1 MADRDRGRQGGK
13 PVLQARVLRTERLT
27 PCMIRIVCGGEGLA
41 SFQHN
46 GFTDCYVKMLF
57 PVPGVRY
64 PEPFDLDV
72 VKATLPRDQWPRMR
86 TYTVRHYDAEAGELT
101 LDFVVHGD
109 KGLGGP
115 WADQA
120 RPGDEMLL
128 RGPGG
133 AYAPRA
139 DVDHH
144 LLVGDESALPAIA
157 ASLEALSADAT
168 ATVRL
173 LVEDPA
179 EQQPLSTK
187 AAADVRWLYRV
198 DGADLAEEVRGL
210 DLGSG
215 VVQAFVHGEAGM
227 VRDLRGHLLR
237 ERGISKELLSISGYW
252 RKGRTDEDWRKE
264 KKVFMA

>member
-1 MADRDRGRQGGK
+1 MADQGRRNGK
-13 PVLQARVLRTERLT
+13 PVFRGQVVRTERLT
-27 PCMIRIVCGGEGLA
+27 PHMIRVVCGGEGLA

-57 PVPGVRY
+57 PVPGVSY
-64 PEPFDLDV
+64 PEPFDLDA

-86 TYTVRHYDAEAGELT
+86 TYTVRHHDPEAGELT
-101 LDFVVHGD
+101 LDILVHGD

-115 WADQA
+115 WAAQA
-120 RPGDEMLL
+120 RPGDQVLL

-157 ASLEALSADAT
+157 ASLESLAPDAT

-179 EQQPLSTK
+179 EQQSLSTK
-187 AAADVRWLYRV
+187 ATADIRWSYRV
-198 DGADLAEEVRGL
+198 DGADLVEEVRGL
-210 DLGSG
+210 DLGEG
-215 VVQAFVHGEAGM
+215 TVQAFVHGEAGM

-237 ERGISKELLSISGYW
+237 ERGLDKELLSLSGYW
-252 RKGRTDEDWRKE
+252 RQGRSDEDWRKE
-264 KKVFMA
+264 KKAFMA